1 MNLVI
6 GATGML
12 GSDICARMAR
22 KEMSVRA
29 LVRTTVN
36 PDKLAHLKELGCEIY
51 EGDLRDRASLKNAL
65 HGVSS
70 VISTASSMPFSYQ
83 PGEND
88 IQTVDLNG
96 FKDLVEA
103 AALAHVDHFI
113 YTSLSGGMDLDYPL
127 RNAKREIE
135 NQLKESGLV
144 YTILRPSYFME
155 AWLSP
160 VVGFDFPNA
169 KAQIFGTG
177 ERPISWISYEDVA
190 KFAVAC
196 LNNPAARNKT
206 YELGGP
212 ETLTSLQAVKIFEQV
227 GGRVFD
233 LQFVSEADLLA
244 QQQAASD
251 PMQQSFS
258 GLMRCVAQGDPIDMQ
273 ATLAEIPIELTSV
286 NQYAN
291 RQLVVT

>member
-1 MNLVI
+1 MNLLV

-12 GSDICARMAR
+12 GSDICARITR
-22 KEMSVRA
+22 KGMPVRA
-29 LVRTTVN
+29 LVRTTAN
-36 PDKLAHLKELGCEIY
+36 PDKVTHLKELGCEIY
-51 EGDLRDRASLKNAL
+51 EGDLRDRASLRNAL

-103 AALAHVDHFI
+103 AALEHIDHFI

-135 NQLKESGLV
+135 RQLKESGLV

-177 ERPISWISYEDVA
+177 ERPVSWISYEDVA

-206 YELGGP
+206 FELGGP

-227 GGRVFD
+227 GGLVFD

-273 ATLAEIPIELTSV
+273 ATLDEIPIELTSV
-286 NQYAN
+286 KQYAN